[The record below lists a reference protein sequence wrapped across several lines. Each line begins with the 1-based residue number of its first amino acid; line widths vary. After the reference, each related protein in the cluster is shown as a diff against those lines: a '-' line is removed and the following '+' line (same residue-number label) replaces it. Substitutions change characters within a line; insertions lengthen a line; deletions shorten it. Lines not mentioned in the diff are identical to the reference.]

1 MTSITQQKIPST
13 KASDQDITSSMVNL
27 DKYIKEGWSIP
38 DDGSSQF
45 MTTATFIETVW
56 EPMKATTTNQRKL
69 LTKLHEW
76 MKQQPLLK
84 PSSTFYDGQD
94 WTEGCFHPTAPV
106 MRHVS
111 NFHSGRFFTMSNII
125 LNNFTKYFKDAKVI
139 KPGDYFIDVESNC
152 IILIN
157 SVKSNPKFDQT
168 AEELYS
174 CILYCRDKVPI
185 GRVDSKGPSNEYDNE
200 NTYIC
205 VENINGSRHL
215 KKCYKSYE
223 GYIPTQYWSFS
234 VKKIKDNSKLDFTN
248 TFVGCCKQDGSHEV
262 RHDISSYDS
271 HDTLFILSNAFAI
284 SDKSLKTKYIGE
296 YLGMDATKLL
306 KKGGKYNLR
315 LQEWFIDNI
324 DLIFEEGGIEKIFDF
339 FRNVEKIII

>member
-13 KASDQDITSSMVNL
+13 KASEQDITSSMANL

-38 DDGSSQF
+38 HDGSSQF
-45 MTTATFIETVW
+45 MTTASFIETVW

-234 VKKIKDNSKLDFTN
+234 VKKIKDNRYIHA
-248 TFVGCCKQDGSHEV
+248 CCQY
-262 RHDISSYDS
+262 R
-271 HDTLFILSNAFAI
+271 
-284 SDKSLKTKYIGE
+284 
-296 YLGMDATKLL
+296 
-306 KKGGKYNLR
+306 KGRIRYT
-315 LQEWFIDNI
+315 IC
-324 DLIFEEGGIEKIFDF
+324 
-339 FRNVEKIII
+339 